1 MCSLYFRHDIMASH
15 DLKIRNVKARYGH
28 EGVGMYW
35 DILELLAEDSIE
47 EGGDTSKQL
56 DSRHIAGLIG
66 AKRWRKVDSIIRDFK
81 LFKIEVREDG
91 IEYFYSPRL
100 RRDFHE
106 GVILRGGVAQRT
118 YVHEE
123 GNEPE
128 EGNPQMPRQKRE
140 LTAEARKAMSEG
152 GRKGRPRSRQKDK
165 VDPSED
171 KVDLSKNKVDRKVD
185 PSEDKV
191 DLSKNKVDRKVDPS
205 EDKVDLSESKVDA
218 KVEPSK
224 SKVGGGDNR
233 GGKAPK
239 TRRQEDISLPQPP
252 QGGFESVRAEIDKI
266 EDEGLRKTVDSLLFP
281 DSAYRAYGLA
291 FQRLYNEITADD
303 PSFAKSE
310 KLPYGVIGHAKEVFW
325 LLMPKREDG
334 SMVRPSVGDVIG
346 VLDQVREVFRE
357 AKASSFL
364 RSRPTMA
371 NLSWIIEPNHF
382 VKVSEG
388 VYRDA
393 PSASQPTTTPP
404 PAARG
409 YSNDMWRKEERSEV
423 VLSPDLQ
430 AIYDKHRE
438 DVKQRQHANNRRAE
452 ESEGGA
458 G

>member
-106 GVILRGGVAQRT
+106 GVILRGGGSRHT
-118 YVHEE
+118 YEHEE

-128 EGNPQMPRQKRE
+128 EGTPQMPRQKRE

-152 GRKGRPRSRQKDK
+152 GRKGKPRAQQKNK
-165 VDPSED
+165 VDGKVEPSEE
-171 KVDLSKNKVDRKVD
+171 KVDLSKNKV
-185 PSEDKV
+185 S
-191 DLSKNKVDRKVDPS
+191 
-205 EDKVDLSESKVDA
+205 
-218 KVEPSK
+218 
-224 SKVGGGDNR
+224 GGDYR

-239 TRRQEDISLPQPP
+239 IRRQEDISLPQPP

-266 EDEGLRKTVDSLLFP
+266 KDEWLRRTVDSMLFP
-281 DSAYRAYGLA
+281 DSGYQSYGLA
-291 FQRLYNEITADD
+291 FQKIYNEVTADD

-310 KLPYGVIGHAKEVFW
+310 MLPYGVIGHAKEVFW
-325 LLMPKREDG
+325 SLIPKREDG
-334 SMVRPSVGDVIG
+334 SMGRPSVGDVIG
-346 VLDQVREVFRE
+346 ALSRVREVFKE
-357 AKASSFL
+357 AKASTFL
-364 RSRPTMA
+364 RSRPAMA
-371 NLSWIIEPNHF
+371 NLSWIIEPNNF
-382 VKVSEG
+382 VKVAEG
-388 VYRDA
+388 NYRDA
-393 PSASQPTTTPP
+393 PSPSPPNTTPP

-409 YSNDMWRKEERSEV
+409 YSNAMWEKEERQEV

-438 DVKQRQHANNRRAE
+438 DVKQREHANNRRAE